1 MFGQGLLALVGA
13 VFFGLGVVC
22 LYDPEIPAQWSGLF
36 IATHDAYAELA
47 AMYGGLQI
55 AIGSILFTSAM
66 IREYLKAGLWLMFI
80 IVGYIGAARASVVFR
95 DFSSSFNV
103 ADQQLGIEMTS
114 SFTSYTWG
122 VLAFEVVVTILA
134 LIALLNRP
142 RT

>member
-13 VFFGLGVVC
+13 IFFGLGVVC

-55 AIGSILFTSAM
+55 AIGSILFASAM
-66 IREYLKAGLWLMFI
+66 IQEYLKAGLWLMFI
-80 IVGYIGAARASVVFR
+80 IVGYIAAARASVVFR

-122 VLAFEVVVTILA
+122 VLGFEVIVTVLA

>member
-1 MFGQGLLALVGA
+1 MIMFGQGLLALVGA
-13 VFFGLGVVC
+13 IFFGLGVVC

-55 AIGSILFTSAM
+55 AIGSILFASAM
-66 IREYLKAGLWLMFI
+66 IREYLKAGLWLMFV
-80 IVGYIGAARASVVFR
+80 IVGYIAAARASVVFR

-103 ADQQLGIEMTS
+103 AGQQLGIEMTS

-122 VLAFEVVVTILA
+122 VLV
-134 LIALLNRP
+134 
-142 RT
+142 